1 MTAFLLHGVHQ
12 IYISLYRSPDSILFL
27 PIKHRRNLTPTAK
40 YLTTAKMRFSFSFSF
55 SSSSNLSSPSPAS
68 IPPPPPPSPNDSL
81 LDISPR
87 KSSFSSASSRD
98 TSCAFPSWPNRSSL
112 LSEAEQSASSYISDE
127 DLFPTSSPASPPS
140 SSSCTAWSTPI
151 SGSLADEPP
160 SAMNA
165 VLGAPDLTTEE
176 QIQMMR
182 EAAEEE
188 DRRTQYLAHAQAHAR
203 AQQALRVA
211 QLQQQGGMRR
221 KKGRVVSD
229 KKRRP
234 TPSSSSGSKPTSRAT
249 TMKRDMD

>member
-1 MTAFLLHGVHQ
+1 M
-12 IYISLYRSPDSILFL
+12 LFGL
-27 PIKHRRNLTPTAK
+27 
-40 YLTTAKMRFSFSFSF
+40 SFSFG
-55 SSSSNLSSPSPAS
+55 SSSNLSSPSPSS

-112 LSEAEQSASSYISDE
+112 LAEAEQSASSYISDE

-140 SSSCTAWSTPI
+140 SSCTAWSTPM
-151 SGSLADEPP
+151 SGSLSDEVP
-160 SAMNA
+160 SSTMNA

-211 QLQQQGGMRR
+211 QLQQQNGMRR
-221 KKGRVVSD
+221 KKGRVVPD
-229 KKRRP
+229 KKRR
-234 TPSSSSGSKPTSRAT
+234 TTSSSSSGSKATSRAT
-249 TMKRDMD
+249 TTKRGMD

>member
-1 MTAFLLHGVHQ
+1 
-12 IYISLYRSPDSILFL
+12 
-27 PIKHRRNLTPTAK
+27 
-40 YLTTAKMRFSFSFSF
+40 MRFSFSFSF
-55 SSSSNLSSPSPAS
+55 SNSSNLSSPSPSS

-112 LSEAEQSASSYISDE
+112 LAEAEQSASSYISDE
-127 DLFPTSSPASPPS
+127 DLFPSSSPASPPS
-140 SSSCTAWSTPI
+140 SCTAWSTPM
-151 SGSLADEPP
+151 SGSLEDEIP
-160 SAMNA
+160 SSTMHP

-211 QLQQQGGMRR
+211 QLQQQTGMRR
-221 KKGRVVSD
+221 KKGRVVPD
-229 KKRRP
+229 KKRRS
-234 TPSSSSGSKPTSRAT
+234 TSSSSSGSKSTARAT
-249 TMKRDMD
+249 TTKKGMD